1 MRPFVLG
8 LFLSVAV
15 LFPKTGNAQVYQF
28 RTAPPEVTAADDHRF
43 AVDLPRGGGGV
54 HLGRRGAE
62 LVDLSPS

>member
-28 RTAPPEVTAADDHRF
+28 RTAAA
-43 AVDLPRGGGGV
+43 
-54 HLGRRGAE
+54 
-62 LVDLSPS
+62 